1 MLMAIGLADAA
12 VALLVKSEANR
23 RIRLLEKVIL
33 SSKICGADTM
43 VLETPSRKDPA
54 VRDDRSRGRR
64 RPELRRDPSDLG
76 ETELISFREAVEIFW
91 PNGPLS
97 VSSLRTAERD
107 GLLAVAFI
115 AGRLYTTKAAL
126 REMTRCDLASR
137 RPEKRRSLAREFADE
152 LVPPLRK

>member
-1 MLMAIGLADAA
+1 
-12 VALLVKSEANR
+12 
-23 RIRLLEKVIL
+23 
-33 SSKICGADTM
+33 M
-43 VLETPSRKDPA
+43 VPETPSRKDSPA
-54 VRDDRSRGRR
+54 RRDPRRGRR
-64 RPELRRDPSDLG
+64 RAELRRDPTNLG
-76 ETELISFREAVEIFW
+76 DTELISFREAVEIFW

-126 REMTRCDLASR
+126 REMTRCDLTSR

-152 LVPPLRK
+152 LISPLRK